1 MKYFLFFY
9 LLLSTLVMAQTPGPS
24 APPKTYT
31 YLIYHKLAPGLTL
44 QDALSVER
52 EWKIINQA
60 AVDEGKMIGWHM
72 MVKQMS
78 SNVNPEYDYVTCIV
92 SPSMGIGGAS
102 SAAMTKIYGDSV
114 QTRMASL
121 QKRDRQTAPVVK
133 FEVWENLDMQLGST
147 FVPGKTP
154 LVVVDF
160 MKLRD
165 AQTDWPKAM
174 NGLKTLGAAQ
184 VASGQLAGWGF
195 SALIVPNGSEKGYN
209 FAMYRPVGNL
219 NALAGVADAKNLDEH
234 KLRAK
239 TFETVRQE
247 VFRFE
252 VFTLRPGVGK

>member
-1 MKYFLFFY
+1 VKYLLFLS
-9 LLLSTLVMAQTPGPS
+9 LLLSGAVLAQTPGPS

-52 EWKIINQA
+52 EWKAINQA
-60 AVDEGKMIGWHM
+60 AVDEGALIGWHM

-78 SNVNPEYDYVTCIV
+78 SNVNPEYDYVSCIV
-92 SPSMGIGGAS
+92 SPVMALRGAS
-102 SAAMTKIYGDSV
+102 PAAMTKIYGDSV
-114 QTRMASL
+114 QTRMANL

-133 FEVWENLDMQLGST
+133 FEVWENLDVQLGSG

-165 AQTDWPKAM
+165 PQTDWLKTM
-174 NGLKTLGAAQ
+174 TQLKTLGAAQ
-184 VASGQLAGWGF
+184 VAGGQLAGWGF
-195 SALIVPNGSEKGYN
+195 SALTVPNGSEKGYS

-219 NALAGVADAKNLDEH
+219 NALAGVAEAKNLDEQ
-234 KLRAK
+234 KLRTK

-252 VFTLRPGVGK
+252 LFTLRPGVGK